1 MPLVADGT
9 VYAVDTR
16 GNVLAVA
23 IEDGRRLWAATIP
36 SDVHGT
42 PLATDE
48 LLIVPA
54 DDGIIRAFHL
64 DDGIPAWER
73 VLGAPARSSVAGWG
87 DLAFIGTDDG
97 FVHAL
102 KAASGHERWSIESGG
117 EVVKAVAIEDG
128 IGYVVAEGGR
138 VTAFD
143 APSGSVLWSVE
154 FGPGEFSTPAV
165 SEGILYLT
173 HGSVES
179 DEPYEAIALDV
190 RTEQASVAPIERWRW
205 QAPSNDRAFVGAVT
219 ADAIYVVSED
229 HNVYALDPLSGAGQ
243 LVLSTSGEIG
253 SLPTVVGDILYVA
266 SADNNVYAVDRK
278 TNDLL
283 WTVEVPGSP
292 TSPVASDG
300 RLIVGTDL
308 GWLLSFGPAATTDP
322 D

>member
-1 MPLVADGT
+1 MNW
-9 VYAVDTR
+9 

-23 IEDGRRLWAATIP
+23 IEDGRRQWASSIP
-36 SDVHGT
+36 SDVHST
-42 PLATDE
+42 PLVTDE

-54 DDGIIRAFHL
+54 DDGIIRAFQL
-64 DDGIPAWER
+64 DDGADAWER
-73 VLGAPARSSVAGWG
+73 DLGAPVRSSVVGWG
-87 DLAFIGTDDG
+87 DLVFIGSDDG
-97 FVHAL
+97 LVHAL
-102 KAASGHERWSIESGG
+102 EAASGHEQWSMQAGG

-143 APSGSVLWSVE
+143 AASGSVLWSVE

-165 SEGILYLT
+165 SEGMLYLT
-173 HGSVES
+173 HGSVEG

-190 RTEQASVAPIERWRW
+190 RPDQASDAPIERWRW
-205 QAPSNDRAFVGAVT
+205 QAPTNDRLFVGAVT
-219 ADAIYVVSED
+219 GDAIYIVSED
-229 HNVYALDPLSGAGQ
+229 HNVYALDPVTGAGQ

-278 TNDLL
+278 TDDLL
-283 WTVEVPGSP
+283 WTAEVPGRP

-308 GWLLSFGPAATTDP
+308 GWLLSFGPDAATAP
-322 D
+322 G